1 MGVGGGVRKMM
12 IVYAVYYCSI
22 GEFPD
27 LQGLFSTREKAE
39 EYIKGES
46 GFHQAY
52 LHIVETT
59 VK

>member
-1 MGVGGGVRKMM
+1 M

-27 LQGLFSTREKAE
+27 LQELFSTREKAE
-39 EYIKGES
+39 EYIKEWS
-46 GFHQAY
+46 EFHRSH
-52 LHIVETT
+52 LPIVETE